1 MVFPDS
7 LIMKEIEKFVS
18 GRVFRVDEPYG
29 AFLIPLV
36 LSRVSAGFP
45 SPAED
50 HIETAIDLNRELIRH
65 PSATFFMRVAGDS
78 MIGAG
83 ILPNSTLIVDRM
95 VETRSGDIVIAR
107 IGDELCVKELF
118 INETDGS
125 ILLLPK
131 NDKYRPIEITEDM
144 DFEVCGKVIVSFN
157 RH

>member
-1 MVFPDS
+1 
-7 LIMKEIEKFVS
+7 
-18 GRVFRVDEPYG
+18 
-29 AFLIPLV
+29 
-36 LSRVSAGFP
+36 
-45 SPAED
+45 
-50 HIETAIDLNRELIRH
+50 
-65 PSATFFMRVAGDS
+65 MRVAGDS